1 MRQVGGLPVLGWPAF
16 DGLGVDAWVTTR
28 SGGVSTDGYAGL
40 NLSFQVG
47 DDGERVLRNR
57 RLLAAAIGAQP
68 GDFVFCAQAHERSVQ
83 VVTADHRGRGTLS
96 AADALPGTD
105 ALVTDVPGVVLAVMA
120 ADCVPLVLLD
130 PVARVLAAVHAGWRG
145 TVAGVTP
152 AAVEAMTGLGAD
164 AERIVA
170 GIGPAVHPDRYQVG
184 AEVVTAAEE
193 AFGPRAGEVVRP
205 DGTGRWLF
213 DLWRANHLQ
222 LRVAGVPDERI
233 HVADHETGPGTPF
246 YSHRFE
252 APCGRFAAV
261 ARLTA

>member
-1 MRQVGGLPVLGWPAF
+1 MRRVGPVPVLAWPAF
-16 DGLGVDAWVTTR
+16 DGLGADAWVTTR
-28 SGGVSTDGYAGL
+28 EGGVSAGGYAGL

-47 DDGERVLRNR
+47 DDGQHVLRNR
-57 RLLAAAIGAQP
+57 RLLADAIGADL
-68 GDFVFCAQAHERSVQ
+68 GDFVFCAQAHERAVH
-83 VVTADHRGRGTLS
+83 VVTSQDRGRGATS

-105 ALVTDVPGVVLAVMA
+105 ALVTAVPGVVLAVMA

-152 AAVEAMTGLGAD
+152 AAVEAMAGLGAD
-164 AERIVA
+164 PGRIVA

-184 AEVVTAAEE
+184 SEVTDAAQA

-213 DLWRANHLQ
+213 DLWRANRLQ
-222 LRVAGVPDERI
+222 LRAAGVPDDRI
-233 HVADHETGPGTPF
+233 HLADHETGPGTPF

-261 ARLTA
+261 ARLS